1 MLRYKE
7 IFISDQCNNNC
18 LYCPFRQ
25 KYSSQPDLNTIIASL
40 KQKNED
46 NVAFYGGEP
55 TLRKDLLEIILA
67 AKKNGYRRIK
77 LLTNGRAFSDIQF
90 LKQIVSSGCY
100 LFEIKLWGSNPSLHD
115 YITQMTGSFRETI
128 HGLENLVGRPHEK
141 FVSVRIPVCKENYAD
156 LENTVVTVLNFGIN
170 RVILSFHDYKLTF
183 SQVLPHIKN
192 AINISIFNRIWI
204 LTEGLPFCIMH
215 GLENH
220 MAEIYYGW
228 DTIYDRTFKH
238 HAYCVDCIYRE
249 LCHGAEVRYLEQ
261 FGEKEF
267 SPVIVNKYFQAIKT
281 LYE

>member
-25 KYSSQPDLNTIIASL
+25 KYSSQPDLNTIITSL
-40 KQKNED
+40 KQKNDD

-55 TLRKDLLEIILA
+55 TLGKDLLEIILA

-128 HGLENLVGRPHEK
+128 QGLENLVGLPHEK

-170 RVILSFHDYKLTF
+170 RVILSFHDYKLAF

-204 LTEGLPFCIMH
+204 LTEGLPLCIMH
-215 GLENH
+215 GQENH

-228 DTIYDRTFKH
+228 DTIYDRTFNH

-249 LCHGAEVRYLEQ
+249 LCHGVEVRYLEQ

-267 SPVIVNKYFQAIKT
+267 SPVIVNKYFQSIKT

>member
-18 LYCPFRQ
+18 LHCPFRQ
-25 KYSSQPDLNTIIASL
+25 KYSSQPDLNTIITSL

-55 TLRKDLLEIILA
+55 TLRNDLLEIILA

-90 LKQIVSSGCY
+90 LQQIVSSGCY

-115 YITQMTGSFRETI
+115 HITQMTGSFRETI
-128 HGLENLVGRPHEK
+128 QGLENLAGLPHEK
-141 FVSVRIPVCKENYAD
+141 FVSVRIPICKENYAD

-170 RVILSFHDYKLTF
+170 RVILSFHDYKLAFTK
-183 SQVLPHIKN
+183 VLPHIKN

-215 GLENH
+215 GQENH
-220 MAEIYYGW
+220 MAEIYHGW

-249 LCHGAEVRYLEQ
+249 ICPGVEVRYLEQ

-267 SPVIVNKYFQAIKT
+267 SPVIVNKYFQSIKT